1 MQSTRPRNDTPAVA
15 KFPKRVLAHLN
26 AGTFTKTFDFFKK
39 SSSVPTFEVTNN
51 YYVCLLGVYAMMLGA
66 NISEEQ
72 LAYMRETYETCGF
85 MGAGI
90 AQIKQMLAVYKSGTA
105 LMPERPNRTEE
116 RAQVNRGVTSC
127 NFFGARYLAG
137 GP

>member
-1 MQSTRPRNDTPAVA
+1 
-15 KFPKRVLAHLN
+15 
-26 AGTFTKTFDFFKK
+26 
-39 SSSVPTFEVTNN
+39 
-51 YYVCLLGVYAMMLGA
+51 MMLGA